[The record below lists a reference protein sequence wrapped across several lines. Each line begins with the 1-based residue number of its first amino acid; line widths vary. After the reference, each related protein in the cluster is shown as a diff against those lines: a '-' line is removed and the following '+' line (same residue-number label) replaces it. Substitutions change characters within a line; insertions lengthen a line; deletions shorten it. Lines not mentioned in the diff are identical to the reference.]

1 MIKNIIGSENVKN
14 FYKIIIIILLMIGIG
29 GFTSSKDRRSSEVRD
44 KKVVATRTSSVFS
57 GLPNGVWEV
66 EGYGLVLEVDIGA
79 TTVWQVTDS
88 TCVKGDDD
96 FAIDIR
102 DSTAVGDGYV
112 VTQDAVVTKYHLV
125 PTELPLIHKDKAPVT
140 NLCASLTALDET
152 FTTYY
157 PFFTARSFD
166 WKDALAKL
174 EAKVGSDDNPKV
186 FRSALTSLTA
196 KLGDGHTFV
205 DEENNNSARSNAF
218 LNRLDNDI
226 EVAEAMID
234 RELRATRKRLKP
246 GSRKSGADGYVVWGK
261 LTSDVG
267 YLGIDS
273 FEEIGGEQ
281 DDVAGDLKSLTEAL
295 DMAFADI
302 GDLPH
307 LVLDIR
313 FNEGGLEV
321 TALLAAGYFVDL
333 PTPAFVKYAFAAPER
348 TWQTVEITP
357 STTTPYN
364 GQVILLTSPM
374 TASAAEVFLLAVTG
388 STNAIVLGEPS
399 AGEFG
404 EVFDRVLPNGVSFA
418 MSMEVYTTLNGIS
431 YEAQGVPVDIPA
443 VYNKS
448 IDTAIAMIKSFN

>member
-1 MIKNIIGSENVKN
+1 MKI
-14 FYKIIIIILLMIGIG
+14 FYKRTIIILLTLGVG
-29 GFTSSKDRRSSEVRD
+29 GFTSSKAEHASEAKEKKGAAIISS
-44 KKVVATRTSSVFS
+44 ALS
-57 GLPNGVWEV
+57 GLPDGIWEV
-66 EGYGLVLEVDIGA
+66 EGYGLVLEVDSGA
-79 TTVWQVTDS
+79 ATVWQVTEN

-96 FAIDIR
+96 FAIDTSY
-102 DSTAVGDGYV
+102 STAVGDGYL

-125 PTELPLIHKDKAPVT
+125 PTELPLIHKDGKTPVT
-140 NLCASLTALDET
+140 SLYASLTALDET

-157 PFFTARSFD
+157 PFFTARGFD
-166 WKDALAKL
+166 WKGALAKL
-174 EAKVGSDDNPKV
+174 EAEVSSDDNPKV
-186 FRSALTSLTA
+186 FKSALTSLTA

-226 EVAEAMID
+226 EEAEAMID
-234 RELRATRKRLKP
+234 KELRATRKRLQP
-246 GSRKSGADGYVVWGK
+246 SSRKSGADGYVVWGK

-281 DDVAGDLKSLTEAL
+281 DDVAGDLKSLTRAL

-307 LVLDIR
+307 LILDIR

-321 TALLAAGYFVDL
+321 AALLAAGYFVDF
-333 PTPAFVKYAFAAPER
+333 PTPAFIKYAFAAPER

-357 STTTPYN
+357 STTTPYS

-374 TASAAEVFLLAVTG
+374 TASAAEVFLLSVTG

-418 MSMEVYTTLNGIS
+418 MSMEVYTTLSGAS
-431 YEAQGVPVDIPA
+431 YEAQGVPVDISA
-443 VYNKS
+443 AYNKS
-448 IDTAIAMIKSFN
+448 IDTAIAITESFNQCGVSY